1 MYLYLDKEHKQRSDR
16 AVEKSKRYILNILE
30 TYRDVTEL
38 VTNDSV
44 SAGTMPQPVEHFT
57 ESTRTRVSIPKT
69 YVCWSD

>member
-30 TYRDVTEL
+30 TYRDVTEI

-57 ESTRTRVSIPKT
+57 RVSIPKT
-69 YVCWSD
+69 YMCWSD